1 MNINNSFEQS
11 QIRFDKNF
19 NTLNENKKSV
29 QATNSSF
36 GETLKNCIDDV
47 NSKQIEADKYTNAFV
62 RGDNVNIDEVMIKG
76 EEASLSLQ
84 FLAKTRDQ
92 LVEAYKELTRMQL

>member
-1 MNINNSFEQS
+1 MNINNSFEKS
-11 QIRFDKNF
+11 QIKFDTNF
-19 NTLNENKKSV
+19 NSLNENKKNV

-36 GETLKNCIDDV
+36 EDTLKNCINDV
-47 NSKQIEADKYTNAFV
+47 NNKQVEADKYTNAFV
-62 RGDNVNIDEVMIKG
+62 RGDDVKIDEVMIKG

>member
-19 NTLNENKKSV
+19 NGLNENKKSV

-36 GETLKNCIDDV
+36 GDTLKNCINDV

-62 RGDNVNIDEVMIKG
+62 RGDDVNIDEVMIKG

-84 FLAKTRDQ
+84 FLTKTRDQ